1 LHAAWLWPEL
11 LVRKERR
18 ALDES
23 RKVVVARV
31 NFCRLGRRRRGMC
44 LGSRRQLTSKR
55 AREAGNVEK

>member
-1 LHAAWLWPEL
+1 
-11 LVRKERR
+11 
-18 ALDES
+18 LDES